1 MITGDDEAHR
11 EDGREAGKDVA
22 LAEGSRTAARFQTAR
37 IIRLHREEQQRRQV
51 GVIADLHILVELH
64 SRQNLLNGHLVKEV
78 GLGRTVLIST
88 ETAHTLLTKTKSKE
102 RMTDTQRSTR
112 SLNIT

>member
-1 MITGDDEAHR
+1 
-11 EDGREAGKDVA
+11 
-22 LAEGSRTAARFQTAR
+22 
-37 IIRLHREEQQRRQV
+37 
-51 GVIADLHILVELH
+51 LHILVELH

-102 RMTDTQRSTR
+102 LDVTSWKKPNRMTDTQRSTR